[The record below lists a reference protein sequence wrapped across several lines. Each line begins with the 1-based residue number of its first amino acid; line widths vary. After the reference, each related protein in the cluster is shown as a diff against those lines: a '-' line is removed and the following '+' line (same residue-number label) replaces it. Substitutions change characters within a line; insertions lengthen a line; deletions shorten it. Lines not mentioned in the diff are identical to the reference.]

1 MSEKSCRNRRDKI
14 NISNADIQKMSSRV
28 IKGKRTRDKVNR
40 KSYRRREINQQWLGK
55 SFEEKLDDKVMER
68 ISVT

>member
-40 KSYRRREINQQWLGK
+40 KSYRRREINQQ
-55 SFEEKLDDKVMER
+55 
-68 ISVT
+68 